1 MKRPSVILV
10 VMLAIVLVCL
20 AIGGL
25 FVYKNFFVSET
36 EKASV
41 IEEKVEEKKEIP
53 KEPIVFPKEEE
64 MIPEKEIAK
73 KEEIAT
79 TVEEPAEPVKE
90 TPIISVPKKEKEIAK
105 KAEEETPK
113 AVEIAKT
120 ERRDVEKEEIT
131 ATKPV
136 AETKTAEDARDIK
149 EITGLITEETMTN
162 AGYKFYE
169 NFCLFW
175 KAPEQG
181 IQVYS
186 ISIHEKANPSWGSW
200 IQVSVNARMS
210 PTIVWSNVVRPGP
223 EEVVEAAKKAVEA
236 TEKYLSNYEEYQKQ
250 LKGVDMSGDG
260 IY

>member
-1 MKRPSVILV
+1 MRRIFKILV
-10 VMLAIVLVCL
+10 LIVAMALILMLI
-20 AIGGL
+20 I
-25 FVYKNFFVSET
+25 SI
-36 EKASV
+36 
-41 IEEKVEEKKEIP
+41 IEP
-53 KEPIVFPKEEE
+53 VFNCAAQNKQEE
-64 MIPEKEIAK
+64 MQG
-73 KEEIAT
+73 
-79 TVEEPAEPVKE
+79 VK
-90 TPIISVPKKEKEIAK
+90 I
-105 KAEEETPK
+105 EEETSIPSTK
-113 AVEIAKT
+113 EVREKEETKKEVTKEITET

-162 AGYKFYE
+162 TGYKFYE
-169 NFCLFW
+169 NFCLLW

-181 IQVYS
+181 IQAYS
-186 ISIHEKANPSWGSW
+186 IAISEKANPSWGSW

>member
-1 MKRPSVILV
+1 MKKLTKILV
-10 VMLAIVLVCL
+10 LSLVLL
-20 AIGGL
+20 LMFFIANL
-25 FVYKNFFVSET
+25 FFVQEKQKQEISKIEET
-36 EKASV
+36 KPV
-41 IEEKVEEKKEIP
+41 IKEPIILPKEEKVEIP
-53 KEPIVFPKEEE
+53 KPEKVVKEKVST
-64 MIPEKEIAK
+64 IPEIEKE
-73 KEEIAT
+73 
-79 TVEEPAEPVKE
+79 
-90 TPIISVPKKEKEIAK
+90 IISVPKKEKEIAK

-120 ERRDVEKEEIT
+120 ERRDAEKEVT
-131 ATKPV
+131 ATKPA
-136 AETKTAEDARDIK
+136 AETKTAEDAQDIK

-162 AGYKFYE
+162 TGYKFYE
-169 NFCLFW
+169 NFCLLW

-181 IQVYS
+181 IQAYS
-186 ISIHEKANPSWGSW
+186 IAISEKANPSWGSW

>member
-120 ERRDVEKEEIT
+120 ERRDAEKEVT
-131 ATKPV
+131 ATKPA
-136 AETKTAEDARDIK
+136 AETKTAEDAQDIK

-162 AGYKFYE
+162 TGYKFYE
-169 NFCLFW
+169 NFCLLW

-181 IQVYS
+181 IQAYS
-186 ISIHEKANPSWGSW
+186 IAISEKANPSWGSW

-236 TEKYLSNYEEYQKQ
+236 TEKYLANYEEYQQQ